1 VCCGCGCRGGVVDGA
16 RQALLLTLAALG
28 PPELNRIR
36 IGAISPPALHT
47 LRLLRDFLG
56 VTFDVRPEAASGTVL
71 LSCIGCGMKNL
82 GRRVD

>member
-1 VCCGCGCRGGVVDGA
+1 V
-16 RQALLLTLAALG
+16 
-28 PPELNRIR
+28 
-36 IGAISPPALHT
+36 HT